1 MKMRKQLVYAVV
13 TAITMSVMGL
23 AALHTASAKGHGGG
37 PEHKEFKNVIFMI
50 PDGCSQ
56 SIQTLARW
64 YI

>member
-1 MKMRKQLVYAVV
+1 MRKHLVFAAIAAV
-13 TAITMSVMGL
+13 TMSVAGMTDL
-23 AALHTASAKGHGGG
+23 NMASAKGHEGA
-37 PEHKEFKNVIFMI
+37 EQKEFKNVIFMI